1 MKICVFS
8 DIHGNIEA
16 FDKMISN
23 ETGNVDAYIFAGD
36 IWGYF
41 YDQSEI
47 IDRLSAITN
56 LYAVKG
62 NHDEYYLGREITPE
76 LINKYGSSYLAD
88 ITDKQL
94 GFIKGLTD
102 HLEIMIDG
110 KRFGIYHG
118 GNVDFL
124 EQRIYPDTEI
134 DETFLIGKYDYLILG
149 HTHYRMCRRIKD
161 TMIINPGSLGQ
172 PRDGHGFSYCI
183 LDTKTGRIDF
193 KSVDIDIDKLLSM
206 SEIIDGE
213 KDVYKYLK
221 GKYKETR

>member
-1 MKICVFS
+1 MRICVFS
-8 DIHGNIEA
+8 DIHGNSEA

-23 ETGNVDAYIFAGD
+23 ETGKADTYIFAGD

-41 YDQSEI
+41 YDQPGI
-47 IDRLSAITN
+47 IDRLIDTEN
-56 LYAVKG
+56 LIAVKG
-62 NHDEYYLGREITPE
+62 NHDEYYLAGDRSTK
-76 LINKYGSSYLAD
+76 LLNKYGSSYLNEISDAQMSFM
-88 ITDKQL
+88 KKL
-94 GFIKGLTD
+94 PD
-102 HLEIMIDG
+102 HLDIMIDG

-118 GNVDFL
+118 GNADFL

-134 DETFLIGKYDYLILG
+134 DETILSRKFDYLILG

-183 LDTKTGRIDF
+183 LDTETGRIDF
-193 KSVDIDIDKLLSM
+193 KSVDIDIDKLLSL
-206 SEIIDGE
+206 SKKIDGE

-221 GKYKETR
+221 WKYKEIG

>member
-1 MKICVFS
+1 MKICAFS

-16 FDKMISN
+16 LDKMLLC
-23 ETGNVDAYIFAGD
+23 ETENADAYIFAGD

-47 IDRLSAITN
+47 IDRLSEITN

-62 NHDEYYLGREITPE
+62 NHDEYYLGGDRSTK
-76 LINKYGSSYLAD
+76 LINKYGSSYLTD
-88 ITDKQL
+88 ISDEQMS
-94 GFIKGLTD
+94 FMQGLPD
-102 HLEIMIDG
+102 HLDTMIDG

-118 GNVDFL
+118 GIEDFL

-134 DETFLIGKYDYLILG
+134 DEKFSIEKYDYLILG

-172 PRDGHGFSYCI
+172 PRDGHGFGYCI
-183 LDTKTGRIDF
+183 LDTETGKIDF
-193 KSVDIDIDKLLSM
+193 KSVDIDLDKLLSL
-206 SEIIDGE
+206 SEKIDGE

>member
-47 IDRLSAITN
+47 IDRMSAITN

-62 NHDEYYLGREITPE
+62 NHDEYYRGREITPE

-102 HLEIMIDG
+102 HLEIMIDS

-134 DETFLIGKYDYLILG
+134 DEKFSIEKYDYLILG
-149 HTHYRMCRRIKD
+149 HTHYRMCRRIKY

-172 PRDGHGFSYCI
+172 PRDGHGFGYCI
-183 LDTKTGRIDF
+183 LNTETGRIDF
-193 KSVDIDIDKLLSM
+193 KSVDIEIDKLLSL
-206 SEIIDGE
+206 SERTDGE